1 MLRWIVRLLLNGA
14 ALLAISYLF
23 EEVKVSGF
31 GVAVLAAF
39 ILGVVNTVIR
49 PILVMLT
56 MPLNVLTLGLFW
68 FVTNAVTFA
77 LTAYLIDGF
86 EIGRWPDSL
95 LTTVLAAATMSLLAA
110 IIHRLTRKKKA
121 VS

>member
-1 MLRWIVRLLLNGA
+1 MLRWLARLLLNGG
-14 ALLAISYLF
+14 ALILVSYLF
-23 EEVKVSGF
+23 DEVKVSGF

-39 ILGVVNTVIR
+39 ILGLVNTMVR

-56 MPLNVLTLGLFW
+56 MPLNFLTLGLFW
-68 FVTNAVTFA
+68 FFVNAVTFA

-86 EIGRWPDSL
+86 EIGPWPDSL
-95 LTTVLAAATMSLLAA
+95 WTTILAAATMSLFGTV
-110 IIHRLTRKKKA
+110 IHWVTRKSKA